1 MVSAGDYVYIL
12 EAIVYT
18 ETDNKTGAKTLST
31 DMNYVYA
38 DLLDAQR
45 DASVR
50 NTAIVSAV
58 GKLAEKN
65 RAINTSRETQHKED
79 IKTYRLKRSYGY
91 RAELEPVPPVPEP
104 TDPAVLLRLLS
115 RTGEYSLWVTRK
127 IRLS

>member
-12 EAIVYT
+12 EAIAYT
-18 ETDNKTGAKTLST
+18 ETDNEAGAKTLST
-31 DMNYVYA
+31 DTNYVYA

-50 NTAIVSAV
+50 NTAIIAAV

-79 IKTYRLKRSYGY
+79 IKTYRLKRAYGY
-91 RAELEPVPPVPEP
+91 RAEPEPISPVPEP
-104 TDPAVLLRLLS
+104 TDPAVLLRTLS
-115 RTGEYSLWVTRK
+115 GTGEHSLLVVRK
-127 IRLS
+127 IKLS